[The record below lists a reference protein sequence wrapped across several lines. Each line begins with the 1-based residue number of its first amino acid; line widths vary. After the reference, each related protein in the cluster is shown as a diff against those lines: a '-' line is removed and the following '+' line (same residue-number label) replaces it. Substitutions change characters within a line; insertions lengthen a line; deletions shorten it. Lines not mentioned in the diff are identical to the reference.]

1 MRARGF
7 TLIEV
12 VIAMAL
18 LVALSIGAAML
29 LTLTLGTL
37 DRSRQHAM
45 ALVLARAKLEL
56 LVSLTWSVRDVDGV
70 LLLLTDEST
79 DTSRSPPVST
89 GRGTLPSPADSLTA
103 SREGYVDYLDGQGQ
117 WVAADVSAGAAAVP
131 AAACYVRRWAVE
143 RTGTGAAEL
152 LIVQVMVTTAASA
165 RTGAA
170 AFGRSDRDAVW
181 ISGARLRRG
190 TWGTGT

>member
-12 VIAMAL
+12 VIAIGL

-45 ALVLARAKLEL
+45 TLVLARAKLEQ
-56 LVSLTWSVRDVDGV
+56 LVSLTWSVRGV
-70 LLLLTDEST
+70 ES
-79 DTSRSPPVST
+79 
-89 GRGTLPSPADSLTA
+89 LPSSSPSDSLTT
-103 SREGYVDYLDGQGQ
+103 SREGYVDYLDAHGQR
-117 WVAADVSAGAAAVP
+117 VAADVSAGATAAVP
-131 AAACYVRRWAVE
+131 AAACYVRRWAIE
-143 RTGTGAAEL
+143 RSGEGASEL

-165 RTGAA
+165 RTGAS
-170 AFGRSDRDAVW
+170 AFGRGDRDAVW

-190 TWGTGT
+190 T